1 MRFLL
6 PFTFYDPTDLNLH
19 LPAVVTL
26 GDMSW
31 VCVDP
36 VASIPS
42 SVDEAA
48 AISDPDIDV
57 VKSDAGTDVA
67 KSDAE
72 LFISGVFDDDD
83 NGKGESKVYKTMKSI
98 KC

>member
-1 MRFLL
+1 
-6 PFTFYDPTDLNLH
+6 
-19 LPAVVTL
+19 
-26 GDMSW
+26 MSW

-48 AISDPDIDV
+48 AISDADRDV
-57 VKSDAGTDVA
+57 VKSNAGTDAVKSDAGTDVA
-67 KSDAE
+67 KSDVE

-83 NGKGESKVYKTMKSI
+83 NGKDESKVYKTMKYLMLI
-98 KC
+98 AV